1 VETEQSDL
9 DRQEKVKTTV
19 RMTIEEMEAVKGSFG
34 GVQAAFNQVIKQAE
48 EETGWIPVLSKR
60 LILAYK
66 AVRDAAL
73 LVPKQVLDSLQMRNA
88 IMARC
93 DCKRSTAVRHL
104 HELKAHNLIYTFGIY
119 GDENV
124 HFVACS
130 KFDQETIKKV
140 HLHVKIDPNE
150 YFAEKYG
157 SLPLP
162 PVKKVR
168 A

>member
-1 VETEQSDL
+1 MKSEQSDL
-9 DRQEKVKTTV
+9 DRQEKIQSSV
-19 RMTIEEMEAVKGSFG
+19 RMTVEEMDAVKSCFG
-34 GVQAAFNQVIKQAE
+34 GIQAAFNQVIKEAE

-73 LVPKQVLDSLQMRNA
+73 LAPKQNLDSLQMRNA
-88 IMARC
+88 VMARC
-93 DCKRSTAVRHL
+93 DCRKSTAIRHL
-104 HELKAHNLIYTFGIY
+104 HELKANNLIYTFGMY
-119 GDENV
+119 GNEHA

-130 KFDQETIKKV
+130 KFDQDTIKKV
-140 HLHVKIDPNE
+140 HLNVKIDPNE

-162 PVKKVR
+162 PVRVK
-168 A
+168 